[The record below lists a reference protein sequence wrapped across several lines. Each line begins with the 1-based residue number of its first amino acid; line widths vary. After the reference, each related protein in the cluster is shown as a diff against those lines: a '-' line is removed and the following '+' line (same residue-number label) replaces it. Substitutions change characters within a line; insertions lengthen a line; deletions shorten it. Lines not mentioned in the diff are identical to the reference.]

1 MSSFFDFEQPI
12 GDPLAEQTIKT
23 ELINPEHDFSVSQF
37 PSSFSPFNLDNNS
50 LTLDLSVDNLPSGLD
65 NDQTPSSANSISPY
79 SPPLNTTTA
88 SSVLSSDTYNSNDD
102 SPNLPPTLAEK
113 RKASVSVT
121 YDEASKN
128 KNSKVKKVDPSV
140 PAKKPGKPGRKIDN
154 TEPVSKRKAQN
165 RAAQRAFRER
175 KEKHLKDLEDR
186 VAELETESRSKNNEN
201 KFLKDQVT
209 RLENELKKYRSSRN
223 SNVSVPST
231 DGSKKFT
238 FEFPFFASNE
248 DKLPAT
254 SGNLQL
260 DKSSPLSFN
269 QSPSLISDS
278 SSSQPTPETAD
289 TESFCDKLN
298 LACGTT
304 ENPIPLAASNPQ
316 STLDQVVINSQK
328 PPSPLLKVSKNLP
341 GSDMQNAANMISPP
355 IFELDFLSE
364 YRDPIFDKEYFSS
377 IDGLTTE
384 VSVFDPLEPANLQN
398 SNISASRQPMT
409 AQETAPVLTP
419 DEDTVPAKT
428 ENMLGCTAIWDRI
441 SAHPKF
447 SNLDIDGLCAE
458 LRTKAKCSE
467 TGVVISEPD
476 VNKAIWSIST

>member
-1 MSSFFDFEQPI
+1 MSSFFDFEQSI

-23 ELINPEHDFSVSQF
+23 DLINSEHDFSGSQF
-37 PSSFSPFNLDNNS
+37 PSSFSPFNLDNS
-50 LTLDLSVDNLPSGLD
+50 LALDLSADNLPPGLD
-65 NDQTPSSANSISPY
+65 NEQTPSSANSISPY

-102 SPNLPPTLAEK
+102 SPNLPSTLAEK

-121 YDEASKN
+121 SDEK
-128 KNSKVKKVDPSV
+128 KNSKQKKVDPSV
-140 PAKKPGKPGRKIDN
+140 LAKKPGKPGRKIDN

-231 DGSKKFT
+231 DGSNKFT
-238 FEFPFFASNE
+238 FEFPFFASKEN
-248 DKLPAT
+248 KLPAA
-254 SGNLQL
+254 SGNLRL
-260 DKSSPLSFN
+260 DGSSPFSFN

-278 SSSQPTPETAD
+278 SSSQPTPDTAD

-298 LACGTT
+298 MACGNT
-304 ENPIPLAASNPQ
+304 ENPIPLVESNSA
-316 STLDQVVINSQK
+316 STLGQVVINSQK
-328 PPSPLLKVSKNLP
+328 PPSPLLKVSKHLP

-384 VSVFDPLEPANLQN
+384 VSMFDPLEPANLPNN
-398 SNISASRQPMT
+398 SILTSQQPVTTQATAS
-409 AQETAPVLTP
+409 VITP
-419 DEDTVPAKT
+419 EEDLVPAKAD
-428 ENMLGCTAIWDRI
+428 NMLGCTAVWDRI

-447 SNLDIDGLCAE
+447 SNLDIDGLCSE

-467 TGVVISEPD
+467 TGVLISEPD